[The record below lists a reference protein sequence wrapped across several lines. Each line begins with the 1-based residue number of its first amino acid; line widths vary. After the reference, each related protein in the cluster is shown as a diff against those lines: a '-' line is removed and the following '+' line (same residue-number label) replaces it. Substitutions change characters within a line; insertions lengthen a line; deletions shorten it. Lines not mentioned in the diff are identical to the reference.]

1 MSNEEKEYL
10 KNYNIADY
18 DRPSIATDIV
28 VFTIDKEEVEDTRQQ
43 PIKRL
48 KVLLIKR
55 ASFPFKDLWALPG
68 GFCRKNEDVYET
80 ARRELYEETNV
91 KDAYLT
97 LSGIYGEADRD
108 PRGWIISHAF
118 MALTDGKKCE
128 LRADTDA
135 WDAKWFE
142 VDIKLLQKEKKCD
155 SDEAYIKNE
164 YILNLKC
171 DETVLAA
178 SVTETTIYKN
188 YHERVSYEIKESEG
202 LAFDHAKII
211 VNAFRNLQSIAEND
225 VKIVFDLMPEQF
237 TLTELQNVFEI
248 ILQKE
253 LIKPNFRRKIAD
265 YVIETDDI
273 EGGRRYRTAK
283 QYKRNV
289 EKIFE

>member
-10 KNYNIADY
+10 KNYNIAAY

-118 MALTDGKKCE
+118 MALTDGKKCG

-155 SDEAYIKNE
+155 LDEAYIKNE

-171 DETVLAA
+171 DETMLSS
-178 SVTETTIYKN
+178 SVTETIIYKN

-225 VKIVFDLMPEQF
+225 VKIVFDLMPDQF

-283 QYKRNV
+283 QYKRNIN
-289 EKIFE
+289 KFFE